1 MVLVSTVVTF
11 SHPSNTTTEGASA
24 PTSVDAAAFRGL
36 MSRWA
41 TGVSLI
47 TCCVEGEPAG
57 CTVSALTSLSLEPPR
72 LLACLDLTAR
82 TLAHLRTVKRFCVN
96 VLAAEQQELSRRF
109 ASRTSTQAEKFEGV
123 PFAMAHGTVVLE
135 GCIATLVC
143 DVVDE
148 LVHGDHAVIVAQ
160 VVHGEANDDDPLI
173 FFRSGFSMLRDE
185 DVPAAADRH

>member
-1 MVLVSTVVTF
+1 MVLVSTVVTLG
-11 SHPSNTTTEGASA
+11 HPSSSTA
-24 PTSVDAAAFRGL
+24 PVDALAFRGL

-47 TCCVEGEPAG
+47 TCCVDGEPAG

-72 LLACLDLTAR
+72 LLVCLDLTAR
-82 TLAHLRTVKRFCVN
+82 TLAHLRTVRRFCVN
-96 VLAAEQQELSRRF
+96 VLSADQRDLSRRF
-109 ASRTSTQAEKFEGV
+109 ASRTSTQAEKFAGV
-123 PFAMAHGTVVLE
+123 PFAMAQGTVVLE

-148 LVHGDHAVIVAQ
+148 LVHGDHAVIVGE

-173 FFRSGFSMLRDE
+173 FFRSDFSMLKGE
-185 DVPAAADRH
+185 DVSAAAGPH

>member
-1 MVLVSTVVTF
+1 VTVG
-11 SHPSNTTTEGASA
+11 HPPGSTTEGASA
-24 PTSVDAAAFRGL
+24 PASVDALAFRGL

-47 TCCVEGEPAG
+47 TCCADGEPAG

-72 LLACLDLTAR
+72 LLVCLDLTAR

-96 VLAAEQQELSRRF
+96 VLGAEQQELSRRF
-109 ASRTSTQAEKFEGV
+109 ASRTSTQAEKFAGV

-148 LVHGDHAVIVAQ
+148 LVHGDHAVIVGE

-185 DVPAAADRH
+185 DVPAVADRH